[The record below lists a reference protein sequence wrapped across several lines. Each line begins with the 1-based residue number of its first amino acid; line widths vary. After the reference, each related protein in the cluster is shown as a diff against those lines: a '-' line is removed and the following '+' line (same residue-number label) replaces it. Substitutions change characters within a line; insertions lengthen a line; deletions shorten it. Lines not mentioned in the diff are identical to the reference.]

1 MADILT
7 RAITKDGFFKISAVV
22 STETVEQA
30 RKYHKTM
37 PIASAALG
45 RLLSAGLLM
54 GSELKEENSKL
65 TIQLKGD
72 GPIGTVL
79 VAANSKG
86 EVKGYVDNP
95 LVDLPLK
102 SNGKLDVGTAV
113 GKGTLCVI
121 KDLCLKEP
129 YVGQV
134 DIQTGEIG
142 DDLAYYFALSE
153 QVPSMV
159 SLGVLVDTDYSIK
172 YAGGFIIQVMPECD
186 EESLS
191 KLENSVRGIMSVT
204 EMLSKGMDGKEII
217 KYVMLGF
224 DVDILETREVGY
236 VCGCSRERMERAIIS
251 LGEKEIDGI
260 IKDQGEAEIVCSFC
274 NTAYKF
280 NSDELEEMKK
290 KTSHKEREN
299 QNG

>member
-102 SNGKLDVGTAV
+102 SNGKLDVGKAV

-191 KLENSVRGIMSVT
+191 KLENSVRGLMSMT

-290 KTSHKEREN
+290 KTSHKERKN
-299 QNG
+299 

>member
-102 SNGKLDVGTAV
+102 SNGKLDVGKAV

-191 KLENSVRGIMSVT
+191 KLENSVRGLMSMT

-236 VCGCSRERMERAIIS
+236 VCGCSRERM
-251 LGEKEIDGI
+251 
-260 IKDQGEAEIVCSFC
+260 
-274 NTAYKF
+274 
-280 NSDELEEMKK
+280 
-290 KTSHKEREN
+290 
-299 QNG
+299 

>member
-102 SNGKLDVGTAV
+102 SNGKLDVGKAV

-191 KLENSVRGIMSVT
+191 KLENSVRGIMSMT

-236 VCGCSRERMERAIIS
+236 VCGCSREIMERAIIS

-290 KTSHKEREN
+290 KTSHKERKN
-299 QNG
+299 

>member
-22 STETVEQA
+22 STETTERA
-30 RKYHKTM
+30 RQYHKTM
-37 PIASAALG
+37 PVASAALG

-65 TIQLKGD
+65 TVQIKGD

-102 SNGKLDVGTAV
+102 ENGKLDVGSAV
-113 GKGTLCVI
+113 GKGTLSVI

-129 YVGQV
+129 YIGQV

-172 YAGGFIIQVMPECD
+172 YAGGFIIQVMPDCD

-191 KLENSVRGIMSVT
+191 KLENSVKGLMSMT
-204 EMLSKGMDGKEII
+204 EMLSAGMDGKDII
-217 KYVMLGF
+217 RYVMLGF
-224 DVDILETREVGY
+224 DVDVLDEREVAY
-236 VCGCSRERMERAIIS
+236 VCGCSRDRTERAIIS
-251 LGEKEIDGI
+251 LGEDEIDGI
-260 IKDQGEAEIVCSFC
+260 IEEQGEAEIICSFC

-280 NSDELEEMKK
+280 GTDELEEMKK
-290 KTSHKEREN
+290 KVRKARPEAEN
-299 QNG
+299 S

>member
-7 RAITKDGFFKISAVV
+7 RAITKDGFFKISVVV

-30 RKYHKTM
+30 RQYHETM

-113 GKGTLCVI
+113 GKGNLCVI

-129 YVGQV
+129 YVGNV

-142 DDLAYYFALSE
+142 DDLAYYFAVSE

-172 YAGGFIIQVMPECD
+172 CSGGFIIQVMPECD
-186 EESLS
+186 EESLC
-191 KLENSVRGIMSVT
+191 KLENSVQGLMSMT
-204 EMLSKGMDGKEII
+204 EMLSNGMDGKEII

-224 DVDILETREVGY
+224 ETDILEEREVGY
-236 VCGCSRERMERAIIS
+236 VCGCSRERMEKAIIS
-251 LGEKEIDGI
+251 LGAEEIDGMI
-260 IKDQGEAEIVCSFC
+260 QDQGGAEIVCSFC
-274 NTAYKF
+274 NTAYTF
-280 NSDELEEMKK
+280 NSDELEEMKA
-290 KTSHKEREN
+290 KTKYVKRKSEN
-299 QNG
+299 S